1 MEHTQDKHSSVRLFL
16 TPAGKGQL
24 YITAS
29 LSAQAGDPA
38 TAAAQAYGLIA
49 DTLSTQGLAVV
60 HERIHGSIA
69 SQQAVLA
76 GRAKALAGA
85 GIPAGPHTYIQGGP
99 AWGEG
104 LAGINIQAVTADD
117 TWDISHDGQVI
128 GRGFKRDSLTFLM
141 LQNMHGLINPGDSR
155 SDQTTAML
163 ELTECILQANGASY
177 RNVIRTW
184 IYLHEL
190 LDWYDEFNVRRNEKY
205 AEFGLMPAPGEQMIS
220 LPSSTGIEGV
230 NPMSAACAMDVLA
243 VVGDAEIEQMT
254 NAKQEDA
261 FLYGSAFSRGT
272 YIKESDVETLRLS
285 GTASI
290 DEDGVSVHV
299 DDTRKQ
305 IVRTFENVQA
315 LIAQKGMT
323 LQHICDANLFIKR
336 AEDADLYREV
346 AEQFGLSDL
355 PGIVINTDVCRDDL
369 LFEIDATVVKPL

>member
-1 MEHTQDKHSSVRLFL
+1 MEHTQDKHGPVRLFL
-16 TPAGKGQL
+16 TPAGEGQL

-29 LSAQAGDPA
+29 LSAQAGDPS
-38 TAAAQAYGLIA
+38 TAAALAYGLIA
-49 DTLSTQGLAVV
+49 DVLSEQGLAIV

-69 SQQAVLA
+69 SQLAVLA
-76 GRAKALAGA
+76 GRAKALSTA

-104 LAGINIQAVTADD
+104 LAGINIQAVTAKD
-117 TWDISHDGQVI
+117 TWDISHEGQVV
-128 GRGFKRDSLTFLM
+128 GRGFKRDSQTFLM

-155 SDQTTAML
+155 GDQTTAML
-163 ELTECILQANGASY
+163 ELTECILQANDASY

-184 IYLHEL
+184 IYIHEL
-190 LDWYDEFNVRRNEKY
+190 LDWYDEFNVRRSEKY
-205 AEFGLMPAPGEQMIS
+205 AQFGLMPAPGQQRIS
-220 LPSSTGIEGV
+220 LPSSTGIEGATPV
-230 NPMSAACAMDVLA
+230 SAACAMDVLA

-254 NAKQEDA
+254 NARQEDA
-261 FLYGSAFSRGT
+261 FLYGSAFSRAAH
-272 YIKESDVETLRLS
+272 IKQADVETLLLS

-305 IVRTFENVQA
+305 IVRTFENVKA

-336 AEDADLYREV
+336 AEDANLYREV
-346 AEQFGLSDL
+346 AAELGLSDL
-355 PGIVINTDVCRDDL
+355 PGILINTDVCRDDL